1 MRLSE
6 ANEAGLRLMGERR
19 RQRDVRGMLL
29 SEIVPG
35 TTSGLPTLFRK
46 AINNNQPFSS
56 DAYEC
61 DGLRHG
67 TAMWRFAIVPIQG
80 TDADGAAAA
89 ALLGVDIT
97 EAVSERRALEE
108 SLQKE
113 RATTAALLD
122 TLDVAVLVADAETS
136 TVRFCNTAA
145 TTLGAPSSGATKGA
159 LVAEFADAWKLT
171 AGGAPLPVDAFPLNR
186 ALRGENLIRGE
197 FDSKGRSL
205 TVSAVAVRGED
216 HRVIGGLLVA
226 AEQPGRDVGE
236 AAPVEAVAPAAGPA
250 GFETLLRAVARNLAT
265 PIQAIDGMVNL
276 FKDHYAD
283 AIPDVTALHYL
294 ELTRRNVESMSQL
307 VTALGELASLAEREP
322 SPTDVPLSAAVE
334 EAWRSKPRGSAEL
347 RVEGPLP
354 IVRADRGML
363 VRALTEVFDVG
374 GLFRDGAGSTVVSVR
389 ARDLGNKWEIE
400 VDDTGR
406 GFRAEDAELLFG
418 PLAQTIGDS
427 TSTSIGGLGVG
438 LAAARRITQLHG
450 GEAGARAS
458 EKGAVYSLTFG
469 K

>member
-1 MRLSE
+1 
-6 ANEAGLRLMGERR
+6 
-19 RQRDVRGMLL
+19 
-29 SEIVPG
+29 
-35 TTSGLPTLFRK
+35 
-46 AINNNQPFSS
+46 
-56 DAYEC
+56 
-61 DGLRHG
+61 
-67 TAMWRFAIVPIQG
+67 
-80 TDADGAAAA
+80 
-89 ALLGVDIT
+89 
-97 EAVSERRALEE
+97 
-108 SLQKE
+108 
-113 RATTAALLD
+113 
-122 TLDVAVLVADAETS
+122 
-136 TVRFCNTAA
+136 
-145 TTLGAPSSGATKGA
+145 
-159 LVAEFADAWKLT
+159 
-171 AGGAPLPVDAFPLNR
+171 
-186 ALRGENLIRGE
+186 
-197 FDSKGRSL
+197 
-205 TVSAVAVRGED
+205 
-216 HRVIGGLLVA
+216 
-226 AEQPGRDVGE
+226 VGE